1 MLDYCYRIVKH
12 PLNGY
17 QIWKLLIDSHNILYF
32 CATSPAMLS
41 ACSVE
46 ELKSNYKDIQ
56 EAFEKEI
63 VLYDNIKRL
72 EEVSIHYKF

>member
-1 MLDYCYRIVKH
+1 MLEDCYRIVKH

-17 QIWKLLIDSHNILYF
+17 QIWKLLIDSQHTLYF

-41 ACSVE
+41 ACSLE
-46 ELKSNYKDIQ
+46 ELKNHYKDMQ

-63 VLYDNIKRL
+63 VHYGNIKKL
-72 EEVSIHYKF
+72 EETSIYYKF